1 LVKKTEGILGVN
13 EAFFIPIEVADEL
26 PKFYCIYRSRAGFL
40 SKISYLCFSY
50 PLSPNIAHNSVINTS
65 KLSSILEFISNNSTN
80 HDNAMLVRRVPI
92 NPTFAKS
99 LGS

>member
-1 LVKKTEGILGVN
+1 MSCQNSTAYI
-13 EAFFIPIEVADEL
+13 EAGRDFCRRFHICVSATL
-26 PKFYCIYRSRAGFL
+26 FL
-40 SKISYLCFSY
+40 L
-50 PLSPNIAHNSVINTS
+50 LSPNIAHNSVINTS

>member
-40 SKISYLCFSY
+40 SK
-50 PLSPNIAHNSVINTS
+50 LSPNIAHNSVINTS